1 MILFEILA
9 VIVIAAFVAN
19 GVKAGAIETLG
30 RVVGAVLGF
39 LIARS
44 FSGWLVGFASI
55 IMPKDWAYLV
65 SFLFIFLVVDTL
77 IGMLFRLADT
87 ILKIFTSLP
96 ILKQINGLIGAILG
110 FLESI
115 VVVGGASWL
124 IERASTLN
132 GASFLT
138 KVTVVKIMNMLFQK
152 TFGIFM

>member
-30 RVVGAVLGF
+30 RVAGAIVGF

-44 FSGWLVGFASI
+44 FSGWLVGFTAI
-55 IMPKDWAYLV
+55 IMPKEWAYVV
-65 SFLFIFLVVDTL
+65 SFLFIFLVIDTL
-77 IGMLFRLADT
+77 VGMLFRLANG

-96 ILKQINGLIGAILG
+96 ILKQINGLLGAILG

-124 IERASTLN
+124 IDRASTLN

-138 KVTVVKIMNMLFQK
+138 KVTVVKMMNLLFQK
-152 TFGIFM
+152 IFGVFM